1 MSVKCNIYT
10 ACMKYPQDLQELQA
24 LHGGRG
30 GSGRDMAHD
39 ASLMSSGPTIQ
50 SF

>member
-1 MSVKCNIYT
+1 MYEISPRLAGAAST
-10 ACMKYPQDLQELQA
+10 AR
-24 LHGGRG
+24 GGGGGGWGRVV

-39 ASLMSSGPTIQ
+39 TSLMSSGPTIQ